1 VVGSARQAHVFP
13 KLNICVYLNKTNQAI
28 MVRSSLQLNSEWIPK
43 VEEALAS
50 KQLTQRSLADRLE
63 VSRGSISKFINCKPV
78 ALNTFI
84 RLCQELDLDWNSA
97 SQPEREWN
105 DQIESFKFKQEDF
118 KVNPGGQIAPE
129 EIVGRDELIERL
141 WERLQQQS
149 LIFSGERR
157 IGKSS
162 ILKKMTAEAI
172 AGMLPIYR
180 DLEGIRTPL
189 EFVEAVWQ
197 DTETYLRDAG
207 KARRVREYLSQ
218 LTGSYFDGYQFP
230 EAAAAHWKILLT
242 KTIEDLVTLQDQQVI
257 LIWDEMSH
265 MLGNFSDEVAMEVLD
280 SLRSLRQTYPD
291 VRMIFSGSIGLH
303 HIIKNLQKA
312 GYSNDPTNDMY
323 PIEGQPLSLEAATE
337 LAINLLQGED
347 IAVEDED
354 LEGTAEQIAIAA
366 DSIPFYIH
374 HLINQFKDVSG
385 EINSEIIAATVN
397 ECLRSS
403 LNLWKMDHYRERIDN
418 YYSEEQKPYALEILD
433 ILSINPP
440 TSFSRLWQYLKS
452 EPETKDKEIARTV
465 LRLLLKD
472 YYLIQEDNLSGSMY
486 TFRYQLVQKYWQI
499 SRGL

>member
-1 VVGSARQAHVFP
+1 
-13 KLNICVYLNKTNQAI
+13 

-43 VEEALAS
+43 VEESLAI
-50 KQLTQRSLADRLE
+50 KQLTQRSLAERLE
-63 VSRGSISKFINCKPV
+63 VSRSSISKFINCKPV

-105 DQIESFKFKQEDF
+105 DEIENFKFKQEDF
-118 KVNPGGQIAPE
+118 KANPGGQIAPE
-129 EIVGRDELIERL
+129 EIVGREELIERL
-141 WERLQQQS
+141 WDRLKQQS

-172 AGMLPIYR
+172 ADMLPIYR
-180 DLEGIRTPL
+180 DLEGIRTPI

-218 LTGSYFDGYQFP
+218 LTGSYFDDYQFP
-230 EAAAAHWKILLT
+230 EVAAEHWKTLLT
-242 KTIEDLVTLQDQQVI
+242 KTIEDLVTLQDKQII
-257 LIWDEMSH
+257 LIWDEMPH
-265 MLGNFSDEVAMEVLD
+265 MLGNFSDEAAMEVLD

-291 VRMIFSGSIGLH
+291 VRMVFSGSIGLH

-323 PIEGQPLSLEAATE
+323 PIEGQPLSLDEATE
-337 LAINLLQGED
+337 LTINLLQGEN
-347 IAVEDED
+347 IPTVD
-354 LEGTAEQIAIAA
+354 LQQTAENIATAS
-366 DSIPFYIH
+366 DCIPFYIH
-374 HLINQFKDVSG
+374 HLIDQFKNLDR
-385 EINSEIIAATVN
+385 EIDEEIIANTVN
-397 ECLRSS
+397 ECLHSS

-452 EPETKDKEIARTV
+452 EPETKDKEMARTV

-472 YYLIQEDNLSGSMY
+472 YYLVQEDNLSGSMY
-486 TFRYQLVQKYWQI
+486 AFRYQLVQKYWQI

>member
-1 VVGSARQAHVFP
+1 
-13 KLNICVYLNKTNQAI
+13 
-28 MVRSSLQLNSEWIPK
+28 MVRSSLQLNSEWMPK
-43 VEEALAS
+43 VEESLAI
-50 KQLTQRSLADRLE
+50 KQLTQRSLAERLD
-63 VSRGSISKFINCKPV
+63 VSRSSVSKFINCKPV

-97 SQPEREWN
+97 SQAEREWN
-105 DQIESFKFKQEDF
+105 DEIESFKFKQEDF
-118 KVNPGGQIAPE
+118 KANPGGQIAPE

-141 WERLQQQS
+141 WSHLKQQS

-172 AGMLPIYR
+172 TDMLPIYR
-180 DLEGIRTPL
+180 DLEGIRTPI

-197 DTETYLRDAG
+197 DTETYLRDVG

-230 EAAAAHWKILLT
+230 EVAAEHWKTLLT
-242 KTIEDLVTLQDQQVI
+242 KTIEDLVTLQDQQIV
-257 LIWDEMSH
+257 LIWDEMPH
-265 MLGNFSDEVAMEVLD
+265 MLGNFSDETAMEVLD

-323 PIEGQPLSLEAATE
+323 PIEGQPLSLEDATE
-337 LAINLLQGED
+337 LTMKLLQGED
-347 IAVEDED
+347 ISVINPEQ
-354 LEGTAEQIAIAA
+354 TAEQIALAV
-366 DSIPFYIH
+366 DCIPFYIH
-374 HLINQFKDVSG
+374 HLINQFQDRDEES
-385 EINSEIIAATVN
+385 INTEVIANTVN

-418 YYSEEQKPYALEILD
+418 YYDEAQKPYALEILD
-433 ILSINPP
+433 TLSINPP
-440 TSFSRLWQYLKS
+440 TSFTRLWQYLKS
-452 EPETKDKEIARTV
+452 EPETKDKEMARTV

-472 YYLIQEDNLSGSMY
+472 YYLVQEDNLSGSMY

>member
-1 VVGSARQAHVFP
+1 
-13 KLNICVYLNKTNQAI
+13 

-43 VEEALAS
+43 VEESLAI
-50 KQLTQRSLADRLE
+50 KQLTQRSLAERLE
-63 VSRGSISKFINCKPV
+63 VSRSSISKFINCKPV

-105 DQIESFKFKQEDF
+105 DEIENFKFKQEDF
-118 KVNPGGQIAPE
+118 KANPGGQIAPE
-129 EIVGRDELIERL
+129 EIVGREELIERL
-141 WERLQQQS
+141 WDRLKQQS

-172 AGMLPIYR
+172 ADMLPIYR
-180 DLEGIRTPL
+180 DLEGIRTPI

-218 LTGSYFDGYQFP
+218 LTGSYFDDYQFP
-230 EAAAAHWKILLT
+230 EVAAEHWKTLLT
-242 KTIEDLVTLQDQQVI
+242 KTIEDLVTLQDKQII
-257 LIWDEMSH
+257 LIWDEMPH
-265 MLGNFSDEVAMEVLD
+265 MLGNFSDEAAMEVLD

-291 VRMIFSGSIGLH
+291 VRMVFSGSIGLH

-323 PIEGQPLSLEAATE
+323 PIEGQPLSLDEATE
-337 LAINLLQGED
+337 LTINLLQGEN
-347 IAVEDED
+347 IPTVD
-354 LEGTAEQIAIAA
+354 LQQTAENIATAC
-366 DSIPFYIH
+366 DCIPFYIH
-374 HLINQFKDVSG
+374 HLIDQFKNLDR
-385 EINSEIIAATVN
+385 EIDEEIIANTVN
-397 ECLRSS
+397 ECLHSS

-452 EPETKDKEIARTV
+452 EPETKDKEMARTV

-472 YYLIQEDNLSGSMY
+472 YYLVQEDNLSGSMY
-486 TFRYQLVQKYWQI
+486 AFRYQLVQKYWQI

>member
-1 VVGSARQAHVFP
+1 MA
-13 KLNICVYLNKTNQAI
+13 
-28 MVRSSLQLNSEWIPK
+28 RSSLQLNSEWIPK
-43 VEEALAS
+43 VEESLAV
-50 KQLTQRSLADRLE
+50 KQLTQRSLAERLE
-63 VSRGSISKFINCKPV
+63 VSRSSISKFINCKPL

-105 DQIESFKFKQEDF
+105 DNIESFKFKQEDF
-118 KVNPGGQIAPE
+118 KANPGGQIAPE
-129 EIVGRDELIERL
+129 EIVGREELIERL

-149 LIFSGERR
+149 LILSGERR

-162 ILKKMTAEAI
+162 ILKKMTAEA
-172 AGMLPIYR
+172 APNLLPIYR
-180 DLEGIRTPL
+180 DLEGIRTPI

-207 KARRVREYLSQ
+207 KARRVREYLSK
-218 LTGSYFDGYQFP
+218 LIGSYFDGYQFP
-230 EAAAAHWKILLT
+230 EIATEHWKVLLT
-242 KTIEDLVTLQDQQVI
+242 KTIEDLVTLQDKQIV
-257 LIWDEMSH
+257 LIWDEMPH
-265 MLGNFSDEVAMEVLD
+265 MLGNFSDEIAMEVLD

-291 VRMIFSGSIGLH
+291 VRMVFSGSIGLH

-337 LAINLLQGED
+337 LTINLLQGEN
-347 IAVEDED
+347 ISVGD
-354 LEGTAEQIAIAA
+354 LAQTAEQIAIAV
-366 DSIPFYIH
+366 DCIPFYIH
-374 HLINQFKDVSG
+374 HLINQFKDLDQ
-385 EINSEIIAATVN
+385 EIDEEVITLTVN

-418 YYSEEQKPYALEILD
+418 YYDDTQKPYALEILD
-433 ILSINPP
+433 TLSINPP
-440 TSFSRLWQYLKS
+440 TSFTRLWQYLKS
-452 EPETKDKEIARTV
+452 EPETKDKEMARSV

-472 YYLIQEDNLSGSMY
+472 YYLVQEDNLSGSMY

-499 SRGL
+499 SRGY

>member
-1 VVGSARQAHVFP
+1 MA
-13 KLNICVYLNKTNQAI
+13 
-28 MVRSSLQLNSEWIPK
+28 RSSLQLNSEWIPK
-43 VEEALAS
+43 VEESIAI
-50 KQLTQRSLADRLE
+50 KQFTQRSLAERIE
-63 VSRGSISKFINCKPV
+63 VSPSSVSKFINCRPV

-84 RLCQELDLDWNSA
+84 RLCQELNLDWNSA

-105 DQIESFKFKQEDF
+105 DEIESFKFKQEDF
-118 KVNPGGQIAPE
+118 RANPGGQISPN
-129 EIVGRDELIERL
+129 EIVGREELIDRL
-141 WERLQQQS
+141 WERLNQQS

-162 ILKKMTAEAI
+162 ILKKMTAEPPAE
-172 AGMLPIYR
+172 MLPIYR
-180 DLEGIRTPL
+180 DLEGIRTPI

-197 DTETYLRDAG
+197 DTETYLRNEG
-207 KARRVREYLSQ
+207 KARRVREYISK

-230 EAAAAHWKILLT
+230 EVTTQHWKILLT
-242 KTIEDLVTLQDQQVI
+242 RTIEDLVTLQNKQVV
-257 LIWDEMSH
+257 LIWDEMPH

-323 PIEGQPLSLEAATE
+323 PIEGQPLSLAEATQ
-337 LAINLLQGED
+337 LTVNLLQGED
-347 IAVEDED
+347 ISVED
-354 LEGTAEQIAIAA
+354 LEQIAEDIAIAV
-366 DSIPFYIH
+366 DCIPFYIH
-374 HLINQFKDVSG
+374 HLVNQFKDVDGVIDG
-385 EINSEIIAATVN
+385 ETIAQTINES
-397 ECLRSS
+397 LRSTV
-403 LNLWKMDHYRERIDN
+403 NLWKMDHYRERIDN
-418 YYSEEQKPYALEILD
+418 YYNEEQKPYALEILD

-452 EPETKDKEIARTV
+452 EPETKDKEMARTV

-486 TFRYQLVQKYWQI
+486 TFRYQLVQKYWRI

>member
-1 VVGSARQAHVFP
+1 MA
-13 KLNICVYLNKTNQAI
+13 
-28 MVRSSLQLNSEWIPK
+28 RSSLQLNSEWIPK
-43 VEEALAS
+43 VEESLATQ
-50 KQLTQRSLADRLE
+50 QLTQRSLAELLS
-63 VSRGSISKFINCKPV
+63 VSRSSVSKFINCKPV

-84 RLCQELDLDWNSA
+84 RLCQQLNLDWNSA

-105 DQIESFKFKQEDF
+105 DNLASFKFKQEDF

-129 EIVGRDELIERL
+129 EIVGRDELIDRL

-162 ILKKMTAEAI
+162 ILKKMTAEA
-172 AGMLPIYR
+172 AREMLPIYR
-180 DLEGIRTPL
+180 DLEGIRTPG

-197 DTETYLRDAG
+197 DTETYLREAG
-207 KARRVREYLSQ
+207 KARRVREYISQ

-230 EAAAAHWKILLT
+230 AVAAEHWKLLLT
-242 KTIEDLVTLQDQQVI
+242 KTIEDLVTLQNKQVI
-257 LIWDEMSH
+257 LIWDEMPH
-265 MLGNFSDEVAMEVLD
+265 MLGNFSDEMAMEVLD

-303 HIIKNLQKA
+303 HIIKNLQSA

-323 PIEGQPLSLEAATE
+323 PIEGQPLSLEEATQ
-337 LAINLLQGED
+337 LTMNLLAGED
-347 IAVEDED
+347 ITVEDTVQTPED
-354 LEGTAEQIAIAA
+354 IALAV
-366 DSIPFYIH
+366 DCIPFYIH
-374 HLINQFKDVSG
+374 HLINQFKDWDGV
-385 EINSEIIAATVN
+385 INREAIDTCMHQ
-397 ECLRSS
+397 CLRSTV
-403 LNLWKMDHYRERIDN
+403 NLWKMDHYRERIDN
-418 YYSEEQKPYALEILD
+418 YYSDEQKPYALEILD

-440 TSFSRLWQYLKS
+440 TSFTRLWQYLKS
-452 EPETKDKEIARTV
+452 EPHTKDKEMARTV

-486 TFRYQLVQKYWQI
+486 TFRYQLVQKYWRI